1 MNCDKEKLKKEA
13 DELREQIQILQL
25 MVAKKM
31 ETIRELQMK
40 LAGIEDQ
47 MSEDKSSQM
56 TFDDLLNK

>member
-1 MNCDKEKLKKEA
+1 MNCDNEDLKKEA

-31 ETIRELQMK
+31 ETIRDLQMN
-40 LAGIEDQ
+40 LARIENQ
-47 MSEDKSSQM
+47 MTEDKNSQM

>member
-1 MNCDKEKLKKEA
+1 MIFDKKKQKEEA

-25 MVAKKM
+25 MVSKKI
-31 ETIRELQMK
+31 EKIRELQMK
-40 LAGIEDQ
+40 LARIEDQ